1 MEKQRQTILV
11 GFPGG
16 KAPVLG
22 YIQVVGIQSGSV
34 SWWQV
39 TSLVVVVSVLVYS
52 VQAVSAYC
60 IAGGDIYTCYK
71 DSAITNMLL
80 NYS

>member
-1 MEKQRQTILV
+1 MV
-11 GFPGG
+11 GN
-16 KAPVLG
+16 
-22 YIQVVGIQSGSV
+22 QSGSV

-60 IAGGDIYTCYK
+60 IAGVDINSCNK